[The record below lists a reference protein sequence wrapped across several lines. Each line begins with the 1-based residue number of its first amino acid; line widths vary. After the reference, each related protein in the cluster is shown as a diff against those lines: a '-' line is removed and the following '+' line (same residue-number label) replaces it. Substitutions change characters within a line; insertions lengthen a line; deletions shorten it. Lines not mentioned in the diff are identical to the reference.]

1 MIQRIQ
7 SFLLVLALVGFVLLF
22 LFPTATYEAT
32 DNAGN
37 ITTSE
42 LNLIK
47 KSGPS
52 EGSETGDL
60 SKSAVHQN
68 NILLMAMAII
78 LGIGTLASIFMYK
91 NRIRQMRV
99 VSFLALVNLMYIGL
113 MFLFTIPDAA
123 ENLQKM
129 QLGNVETHYSVGTF
143 VPLITI
149 IFIVI
154 AQRAIRRDEM
164 KVRAADR
171 IR

>member
-32 DNAGN
+32 ANNNVTQSSLTLLPGHD
-37 ITTSE
+37 S
-42 LNLIK
+42 LN
-47 KSGPS
+47 
-52 EGSETGDL
+52 EETGE
-60 SKSAVHQN
+60 AFIAQN
-68 NILLMAMAII
+68 SFLLIAFAII
-78 LGIGTLASIFMYK
+78 LGLGTLASIFMYK

-99 VSFLALVNLMYIGL
+99 VSFLALLNLLYIGL
-113 MFLFTIPDAA
+113 MFLSTIPDGEKVLA
-123 ENLQKM
+123 NL
-129 QLGNVETHYSVGTF
+129 GTVTTTYSVGTF
-143 VPLITI
+143 VPLIT
-149 IFIVI
+149 FVLIVI

>member
-32 DNAGN
+32 ANNNVTQSSLTLLPGHDSLNED
-37 ITTSE
+37 TSE
-42 LNLIK
+42 AFI
-47 KSGPS
+47 
-52 EGSETGDL
+52 
-60 SKSAVHQN
+60 AQN
-68 NILLMAMAII
+68 SFLLMAFAII
-78 LGIGTLASIFMYK
+78 LGLGTLASIFMYK

-99 VSFLALVNLMYIGL
+99 VSFLALLNLLYIGL
-113 MFLFTIPDAA
+113 MFLSTIPDGEKVLA
-123 ENLQKM
+123 NL
-129 QLGNVETHYSVGTF
+129 GTVTTTYSVGTF

-149 IFIVI
+149 VLIVI